1 MTEQHS
7 AGPVAT
13 RAGSMFIDGAWAPAA
28 AGGTREIACPADGQL
43 VATVSEGTAEDSE
56 RAIAAARASFDSG
69 VWSSVPAPQRGDF
82 LLKVAARLRER
93 KEEFARAESADTGKR
108 ILESRLD
115 MDDIAAC
122 FDYFGRL
129 SGQQAGRIVD
139 ASDNNV
145 LSRIVYEPVGV
156 CSMITPWNYP
166 LLQAAWKIAPALS
179 AGCSFVL
186 KPAELTPSTAI
197 LMLDVLDELGL
208 PAGVANLVTGAG
220 AAVGPPLSSHPDVD
234 MVSFT
239 GGLVTGRGIAA
250 SAAGTV
256 KKVALELGGKNPNVI
271 FADADFDAALD
282 NALNGAFVHS
292 GQVCSAGARLLVE
305 ESIAEDFVN
314 ELVRRADGIR
324 LGGPYDDQAETGP
337 LISAAHLDKVDGY
350 VRKGRDEG
358 ARIRC
363 GGRPATAAEVGAA
376 RGTATSNG
384 GGPHAEGPKA
394 EGHYYLPTVIDQ
406 VAPGMSVLVDEA
418 FGPTVTVETFRTED
432 EAVALGN
439 DTIYGLAGAVWTQ
452 DAGKAQRV
460 AGRLRH
466 GTIWINDFHPY
477 LPQAEWG
484 GYGQSGV
491 GRELGPTGLGEYQ
504 EAKHVY
510 QNLDPQVTGWFADH
524 DARPTQEEN

>member
-1 MTEQHS
+1 MTEKNHVEPTS
-7 AGPVAT
+7 T
-13 RAGSMFIDGAWAPAA
+13 RAGSMFIGGAWAPAA
-28 AGGTREIACPADGQL
+28 AGGTREIFCPADGRL
-43 VATVSEGTAEDSE
+43 VASVSEGTAEDSE
-56 RAIAAARASFDSG
+56 RAIAAARTSFDSG

-82 LLKVAARLRER
+82 LLQVATRLRER
-93 KEEFARAESADTGKR
+93 KEEFARAESEDTGKR

-122 FDYFGRL
+122 FEYFGRL
-129 SGQQAGRIVD
+129 AGQNAGRIVD

-156 CSMITPWNYP
+156 CTMITPWNYP
-166 LLQAAWKIAPALS
+166 LLQAAWKIAPALA

-220 AAVGPPLSSHPDVD
+220 ADVGPPLSSHADVD

-239 GGLVTGRGIAA
+239 GGLITGRGIAA

-314 ELVRRADGIR
+314 ELVRRANGIR
-324 LGGPYDDQAETGP
+324 LGGPYDVDAETGP
-337 LISAAHLDKVDGY
+337 LISAAHLEKVDGY
-350 VRKGRDEG
+350 VRKGREEG

-376 RGTATSNG
+376 RGAVKDNG
-384 GGPHAEGPKA
+384 NEGPKA

-406 VAPGMSVLVDEA
+406 VTSGMSVLTDEA
-418 FGPTVTVETFRTED
+418 FGPTITVETFRTED

-452 DAGKAQRV
+452 DASRAQRI

-484 GYGQSGV
+484 GFGQSGV
-491 GRELGPTGLGEYQ
+491 GRELGPTGMGEYQ
-504 EAKHVY
+504 EAKHIY

-524 DARPTQEEN
+524 GSSHSQEEK